1 MFERQI
7 ETPHDEFNPFHRSGK
22 INARQRRAL
31 TTNFALYN
39 GLKLQLRIRSD
50 FNFSELMS
58 AHRRSNSLTRIA
70 RVLPGQQLFSVAQA
84 AAILGRS
91 TPTIYRALCA
101 GKINIVTTPL
111 GRRIAR
117 GEIE

>member
-1 MFERQI
+1 LI
-7 ETPHDEFNPFHRSGK
+7 
-22 INARQRRAL
+22 
-31 TTNFALYN
+31 TNFALYN
-39 GLKLQLRIRSD
+39 GLKLQLRIGSD
-50 FNFSELMS
+50 FKELMS
-58 AHRRSNSLTRIA
+58 AHRRSNNLTRIA

-117 GEIE
+117 GEIERLLGFRLEDAALSSLLIEAAETRRIVSQ

>member
-1 MFERQI
+1 M
-7 ETPHDEFNPFHRSGK
+7 
-22 INARQRRAL
+22 
-31 TTNFALYN
+31 
-39 GLKLQLRIRSD
+39 
-50 FNFSELMS
+50 
-58 AHRRSNSLTRIA
+58 
-70 RVLPGQQLFSVAQA
+70 LPGQQLFSVAQA

-117 GEIE
+117 GEIERLLGFRLEDAALSSLLIEAAETGASSSRPRIGDRGGDPTALERE

>member
-1 MFERQI
+1 M
-7 ETPHDEFNPFHRSGK
+7 K
-22 INARQRRAL
+22 
-31 TTNFALYN
+31 
-39 GLKLQLRIRSD
+39 SD
-50 FNFSELMS
+50 FSFSELMS
-58 AHRRSNSLTRIA
+58 AHRRSNSLTRIT

-101 GKINIVTTPL
+101 GKINIVRTPL

-117 GEIE
+117 GEIERLLGFPLEDAALNSLLVDTAETLRADRLALIKRRE